1 MIENSNN
8 SENEIENDFN
18 NENII
23 NMIKENEIENFFN
36 DEIDNNSKEN
46 KTMNSSSF
54 SLLKELE
61 DKWDSIERKKNS
73 FIGNKNLENNI
84 RIKERKK
91 ENYILLK
98 KEIEKLK
105 SIFLNKIEKENEIN
119 DNKNR
124 DFEQFIY
131 DKISE
136 MEKFKIKSEEINK
149 LLKEREIE
157 KINENKKKEIQ
168 KKERIKNHSFIYTR
182 RKI

>member
-23 NMIKENEIENFFN
+23 DMIKENEIENFFN

-61 DKWDSIERKKNS
+61 DKWDSIERKKIL
-73 FIGNKNLENNI
+73 FGNKNLQKNV
-84 RIKERKK
+84 RVKEMKK
-91 ENYILLK
+91 GKLYIIK

-105 SIFLNKIEKENEIN
+105 NIFLNKIEKENEIN
-119 DNKNR
+119 DNK
-124 DFEQFIY
+124 
-131 DKISE
+131 
-136 MEKFKIKSEEINK
+136 
-149 LLKEREIE
+149 RE
-157 KINENKKKEIQ
+157 N
-168 KKERIKNHSFIYTR
+168 
-182 RKI
+182 